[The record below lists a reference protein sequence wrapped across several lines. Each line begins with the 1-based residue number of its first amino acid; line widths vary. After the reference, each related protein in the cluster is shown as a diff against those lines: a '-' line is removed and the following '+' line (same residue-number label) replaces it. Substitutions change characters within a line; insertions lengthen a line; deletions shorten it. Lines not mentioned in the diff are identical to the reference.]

1 MTYSPRIY
9 PPVQYPTNSNEA
21 SPYKN
26 RPVVCRQTE
35 SSFLVPFPHNQ
46 PASSIIRPLPS
57 SSSSILTWNQCVE
70 RLNTEY
76 RTTINALQQAKDYLE
91 EVYLNPTDSI
101 SKYANLVACGI
112 NNLSKNETKKSST
125 VTFRL
130 PSPTIS
136 DRSPRSRSSKQI
148 EQSKIFPSIVFCK
161 PKLVKPIA
169 LNTFSPSLKFEPV
182 LSIVEKDE
190 QSDSIASIIKKFN
203 TLSNSIS
210 STTAK
215 SPDQSLSSKLVSV
228 NEESQSKT
236 YLQEEE
242 ETIYTSEILYKSL
255 NDQHL
260 IITRD
265 NTTAEQ
271 FDSVYPKQHQ
281 EIQLNHIS
289 SQDTFPSSS
298 YREINTISPTT
309 TPSTSLKNNNKF
321 ISQIPKRTATTTMH
335 ATRLKQPSKL
345 ISSSTKL
352 KPLSSI
358 IIDHTTTPISN
369 QTEITNSKTQPQV
382 YIKIF

>member
-1 MTYSPRIY
+1 
-9 PPVQYPTNSNEA
+9 
-21 SPYKN
+21 
-26 RPVVCRQTE
+26 
-35 SSFLVPFPHNQ
+35 VPFPHNQ
-46 PASSIIRPLPS
+46 PASSIIRPLP

-76 RTTINALQQAKDYLE
+76 RTTINALQQAKEYLE
-91 EVYLNPTDSI
+91 EVYLNQTDSI

-125 VTFRL
+125 VTFCL

-136 DRSPRSRSSKQI
+136 DRCSRSKSPKQI

-161 PKLVKPIA
+161 PKLVKPIE
-169 LNTFSPSLKFEPV
+169 LNTFSPSLKLEPI

-190 QSDSIASIIKKFN
+190 QSDSIANIIKKFN
-203 TLSNSIS
+203 TLSNSIP
-210 STTAK
+210 STTVK
-215 SPDQSLSSKLVSV
+215 SHINEKQSIPDQSLSAKLVSV
-228 NEESQSKT
+228 NEESQSET

-242 ETIYTSEILYKSL
+242 ETIYTSETLYKSP

-271 FDSVYPKQHQ
+271 FDLVYPKQHQ

-289 SQDTFPSSS
+289 SQDAFPSSS
-298 YREINTISPTT
+298 YREMNVISPTT

-335 ATRLKQPSKL
+335 STRLKQPSKL
-345 ISSSTKL
+345 VSSSTKL
-352 KPLSSI
+352 NPLSSI